1 MNKTSFKKYLSLLLV
16 LVFVFSL
23 STQGVWAQDSTESLQ
38 NRINE
43 NQKKIEKLRE
53 QQASQSEIV
62 NALKEQD
69 EAWQAKLDALN
80 DEVDGYT
87 SKIDAK
93 TAEIDKLEKQIVSL
107 EKEVKTINKEI
118 DDQQVQIDETYTL
131 LGERLRAMY
140 IAGQTTE
147 IEVLLTSTNFADF
160 LNRTEL
166 LRRVAKHDTDLV
178 SALKENIKLLNQKV
192 EELDAKKVE
201 IQKEKQTI
209 DDEKYELTVARAEL
223 QEKVDEVQKS
233 ADEIESQRKANAKK
247 LNDLIDMEEYYEKQN
262 EQYAYQMDAIARSAS
277 QSTTTTPSAS
287 GDNFTNDSGFGVSS
301 SGFICPLQYPGTYI
315 SANYGT
321 YPSGRTGHTGT
332 DLCVSGGTFGKNIRA
347 AAGGTVILVK
357 YLTYSYGYHVMIDHG
372 NGYTTLYAHGSS
384 ILVSQGQKVNQGDV
398 IMLVGSTGNSTGP
411 HLHFEVRYNGERR
424 NPMNF
429 VNLP

>member
-1 MNKTSFKKYLSLLLV
+1 MIKTSFKKYLALLLV
-16 LVFVFSL
+16 CIFIFSL
-23 STQGVWAQDSTESLQ
+23 LTQGAYAESAESLQ
-38 NRINE
+38 DKIDA
-43 NQKKIEKLRE
+43 NQKKIEQLRE

-69 EAWQAKLDALN
+69 QAYQSKIDALN
-80 DEVDGYT
+80 EEVDGYT

-93 TAEIDKLEKQIVSL
+93 NAEIEKLEGQILAL
-107 EKEVKTINKEI
+107 EKEVKQINKDIEN
-118 DDQQVQIDETYTL
+118 QQIQIDKTYSL

-147 IEVLLTSTNFADF
+147 MEVLLTSSDFSDF

-166 LRRVAKHDTDLV
+166 LRRVSEHDTNLV
-178 SALKENIKLLNQKV
+178 AELKESIELLNKKA
-192 EELDAKKVE
+192 EELDGKKVE
-201 IQKEKQTI
+201 IQKEKQVI

-233 ADEIESQRKANAKK
+233 ADAIESQRKENAKK
-247 LNDLIDMEEYYEKQN
+247 LQDLVDMEEYYEKQN
-262 EQYAYQMDAIARSAS
+262 EQYANTIDALARQAS
-277 QSTTTTPSAS
+277 QGSGQAS
-287 GDNFTNDSGFGVSS
+287 GDNFVNDSGFSVSS

-332 DLCVSGGTFGKNIRA
+332 DLCVSGGTYGKNVRA
-347 AAGGTVILVK
+347 IAGGTVIHVQ

-372 NGYTTLYAHGSS
+372 NGITSLYAHASS
-384 ILVSQGQKVNQGDV
+384 ILVSEGQHVNQGDV
-398 IMLVGSTGNSTGP
+398 IMLAGSTGNSTGAHV
-411 HLHFEVRYNGERR
+411 HLEIRINGDRV
-424 NPMNF
+424 NPMNY